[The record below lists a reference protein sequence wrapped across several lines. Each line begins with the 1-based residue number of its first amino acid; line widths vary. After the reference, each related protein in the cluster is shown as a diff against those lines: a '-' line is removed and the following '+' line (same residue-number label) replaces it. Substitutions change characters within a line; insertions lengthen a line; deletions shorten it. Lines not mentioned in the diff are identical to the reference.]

1 MNFPNLLIVG
11 AAKSGTTSL
20 YNYLSKHPDIFMSVN
35 KEPHFLINKEI
46 GSTRIPNGIN
56 DLEEYTE
63 LFKNGSSFKYR
74 GEASAMYLQFPD
86 ISIKNIRKYLSPKTK
101 ILIMLRN
108 PIDRAFS
115 GYHHVRRFNKI
126 ENLNFEEAINVCED
140 RYVRNLNITPASR
153 YLNIGLY
160 SKKVSKYLNEF
171 KENVHI
177 IIYDDFISDAN
188 NELLKV
194 YDFLSIKDFKVNTQ
208 EKHMVG
214 GWQWNHIIFRNIFL
228 SKGVLKTVIKFIL
241 PIPKLRVFVK
251 NIFIKIQTSNVRAM
265 KASTRE
271 ILLKFYY
278 DDVIKLSKITS
289 LDLKKWLK

>member
-20 YNYLSKHPDIFMSVN
+20 YNYLSQHPDIFMSKN

-46 GSTRIPNGIN
+46 GSARIPNGIN
-56 DLEEYTE
+56 DLEEYNE
-63 LFKNGSSFKYR
+63 LFKDGSSFKYR

-86 ISIKNIRKYLSPKTK
+86 ISIKNIRKYLSSKTK

-115 GYHHVRRFNKI
+115 AYHHVRRFNKL
-126 ENLNFEEAINVCED
+126 ENLNFEDAINICED
-140 RYVRNLNITPASR
+140 RYVNNLNITPASR

-160 SKKVSKYLNEF
+160 SKMVSKYLNEF

-177 IIYDDFISDAN
+177 ILYDDFITDTN

-194 YDFLSIKDFKVNTQ
+194 YDFLSIKEFKVNTK

-214 GWQWNHIIFRNIFL
+214 GWQWNHIILRNIFL
-228 SKGVLKTVIKFIL
+228 SKGFLKKVIKFIL
-241 PIPKLRVFVK
+241 PLPRLRIFIK
-251 NIFIKIQTSNVRAM
+251 NIFIKIQASNVRAM
-265 KASTRE
+265 KESTRE

-278 DDVIKLSKITS
+278 DDIIKLSKIIS